1 MIVDQSERGEG
12 MMTSFGFV
20 TRLNNT
26 ITLVRALLEDRRIKF
41 LFDSLFK

>member
-20 TRLNNT
+20 LNNT
-26 ITLVRALLEDRRIKF
+26 ITLVRALLEDRRIKL